1 MIEDEVKLEGIFCS
15 INDKEKEK
23 LKKIRNEFLDSF
35 NSTLK
40 EDTLKREELIKKYF
54 GSCGKNPSIDKPFYC
69 DYGANIFVG
78 DNFFANHDCNI
89 LDVSKIN
96 IGSNVCLGPN
106 VSIYT
111 AGYFEEK
118 DNSNYEYGV
127 NIGSDVWIG
136 GSTVINPGVNIGS
149 NVVIGS
155 CSVVVSDIPSN
166 CIAGG
171 NPCKVLRELNENDT
185 KYWLEQMMANE
196 KCK

>member
-1 MIEDEVKLEGIFCS
+1 MEDDIKLEGIFCS

-23 LKKIRNEFLDSF
+23 LNKTRNEFLDAF
-35 NSTLK
+35 NNTLV
-40 EDTLKREELIKKYF
+40 DDYDKREELIKKYF
-54 GSCGKNPSIDKPFYC
+54 GSVGLKPNVSKPFYC

-89 LDVSKIN
+89 LDVSKVIVGN
-96 IGSNVCLGPN
+96 NVLLGPN

-111 AGYFEEK
+111 AGSIGSSDFDK
-118 DNSNYEYGV
+118 VEYGV

-136 GSTVINPGVNIGS
+136 KNTVINPGVSIGS

-166 CIAGG
+166 CMASG
-171 NPCKVLRELNENDT
+171 NPCRVLRELNENET
-185 KYWLEQMMANE
+185 KYWLEQLKAQESNY
-196 KCK
+196 